1 MLSSILPQGL
11 VLASIQQGDYVG
23 FTFFIGSMAMMA
35 ATVFFFVQMTRV
47 QGKWKDS
54 MLVAGLIT
62 FIAAVHYFYMRDFW
76 AETGT
81 SPTEFRYIDWILTV
95 PLMCVEFYLILRVVG
110 AKSSLLWKMIF
121 YSVWMLVAGYLG
133 ETVFR
138 DQSIIWGT
146 ISTIGYV
153 GILYEVWF
161 GGARQLAASASD
173 GRILKAIK
181 ALGWFVFAG
190 WAIYPI
196 GYMCI
201 EGGFL
206 DGVLPL
212 TALDIFYNIGD
223 AINKIGFGL
232 VIYSL
237 AISQSPGT
245 EALTNP
251 DMVEDTDP
259 QLRQRTVTQNRVV
272 S

>member
-1 MLSSILPQGL
+1 MELLFTTQSLL
-11 VLASIQQGDYVG
+11 LASIKSGDYVG

-35 ATVFFFVQMTRV
+35 ATVFFFFQTTQVE
-47 QGKWKDS
+47 GKWRDS

-95 PLMCVEFYLILRVVG
+95 PLMCVEFFLILRAVG
-110 AKSSLLWKMIF
+110 ATQSLLWKMIG
-121 YSVWMLVAGYLG
+121 YSLLMLVAGYLG

-138 DQSIIWGT
+138 DQSILWGT

-153 GILYEVWF
+153 GILYEAWF
-161 GGARQLAASASD
+161 GSARSLAVNSND
-173 GRILKAIK
+173 PRLLGAIK

-196 GYMCI
+196 GYMTI
-201 EGGFL
+201 PGGFL
-206 DGVLPL
+206 DGVLPGE
-212 TALDIFYNIGD
+212 TLDLFYNIGD

-232 VIYSL
+232 VIYAL
-237 AISQSPGT
+237 A
-245 EALTNP
+245 
-251 DMVEDTDP
+251 
-259 QLRQRTVTQNRVV
+259 V
-272 S
+272 SKSSSVDYDNA

>member
-1 MLSSILPQGL
+1 MDFLTNLPYM
-11 VLASIQQGDYVG
+11 ASIQSGDYIG

-35 ATVFFFVQMTRV
+35 ATVFFFFQFTQV
-47 QGKWKDS
+47 QGKWRDS
-54 MLVAGLIT
+54 MLIAGLIT

-95 PLMCVEFYLILRVVG
+95 PLMCVEFYLILRAFG
-110 AKSSLLWKMIF
+110 AKQSLLWKMIG
-121 YSVWMLVAGYLG
+121 YSLLMLVAGYLG

-138 DQSIIWGT
+138 DQSILWGV
-146 ISTIGYV
+146 ISTFGYV

-161 GGARQLAASASD
+161 GSAKKLSANSDDPKLQGAM
-173 GRILKAIK
+173 K

-196 GYMCI
+196 GYMTI

-206 DGVLPL
+206 AGALP
-212 TALDIFYNIGD
+212 ASFLDLCYNIGD

-232 VIYSL
+232 VIYGL
-237 AISQSPGT
+237 AASKST
-245 EALTNP
+245 AVAASEA
-251 DMVEDTDP
+251 
-259 QLRQRTVTQNRVV
+259 
-272 S
+272 

>member
-1 MLSSILPQGL
+1 MDLLPQFSSL
-11 VLASIQQGDYVG
+11 FLATIRSGDYVG

-35 ATVFFFVQMTRV
+35 ATVFFFFQTTQVE
-47 QGKWKDS
+47 GKWRDS
-54 MLVAGLIT
+54 MLIAGLIT

-95 PLMCVEFYLILRVVG
+95 PLMCVEFFLILRAVG
-110 AKSSLLWKMIF
+110 AQQGLLWKMIF

-138 DQSIIWGT
+138 EQSVLWGV

-153 GILYEVWF
+153 GIVYEAWF
-161 GGARQLAASASD
+161 GSAKKLAVNSND
-173 GRILKAIK
+173 PKLLGAIK
-181 ALGWFVFAG
+181 ALGWFVLAG

-196 GYMCI
+196 GYMTI
-201 EGGFL
+201 PGGWL
-206 DGVLPL
+206 DGVLAPE
-212 TALDIFYNIGD
+212 TLDLFYNIGD

-237 AISQSPGT
+237 A
-245 EALTNP
+245 
-251 DMVEDTDP
+251 
-259 QLRQRTVTQNRVV
+259 V
-272 S
+272 SKSSSAN